1 MLIKFVVQT
10 FKNNHK
16 KQDGMPAEHDT
27 PPGPPADIKKISD
40 HVWEIPSSYK
50 KGMLVPARIFATKK
64 LLDQMDAGV
73 FDQITN
79 VACLPGIVEAAY
91 CMPDGHWGYGFPI
104 GGVAAFDPD
113 TGIISP
119 GGIGF
124 DINCGVRV
132 IRTNLT
138 HSEVEPKIKELVNH
152 LFERVPCGVGCKG
165 FIKPTREEFKD
176 VVSKG
181 AAWAVEHGFGWK
193 DDLERIEEN
202 GCITSADPSKISER
216 AITRGHDQIGTLG
229 SGNHYLEIQY
239 VEEIFDKDIAE
250 KFGITK
256 KDQICVMVHC
266 GSRGFGHQ
274 VATDYLKIFADAMQR
289 YGITINDRELACA
302 PFKSKEGKEY
312 YAAMACAANL
322 AFCNRQVITH
332 RVRKCFEKVFGKSAE
347 ELDMH
352 LVYDVAHNIAK
363 LEDHEIQGKKRQLLV
378 HRKGA
383 TRCFGPGRKEIPEV
397 YRKVGQP
404 VLIGGSM
411 ETGSYILVG
420 TKKAEQQTFGSTC
433 HGAGR
438 TMSRTKA
445 KKTVRGEKL
454 QKEMEKRGIYVKAVS
469 MSGLAEEAGLAYK
482 DISEV
487 IETMHKSGV
496 SKKVILLKPIG
507 NVKG

>member
-1 MLIKFVVQT
+1 MV
-10 FKNNHK
+10 
-16 KQDGMPAEHDT
+16 PESEHDH
-27 PPGPPADIKKISD
+27 PAGPPSCITKISD
-40 HVWEIPSSYK
+40 EVWEIPTSYK

-73 FDQITN
+73 FDQVTN
-79 VACLPGIVEAAY
+79 VACLPGIKKYAY

-104 GGVAAFDPD
+104 GGVAAFDPEE
-113 TGIISP
+113 GIISP

-138 HSEVEPKIKELVNH
+138 LDEVQPKIKELVNH

-165 FIKPTREEFKD
+165 FIKPSKEEFKEL
-176 VVSKG
+176 VTKG

-193 DDLERIEEN
+193 EDIERIEEN
-202 GCITSADPSKISER
+202 GCIKSADASKITDR
-216 AITRGHDQIGTLG
+216 AIARGYEQIGTLG

-239 VEEIFDKDIAE
+239 VKEIFDKKTAE

-256 KDQICVMVHC
+256 ENQICVMIHC

-274 VATDYLKIFADAMQR
+274 VATDYLKIFADAMPR
-289 YGITINDRELACA
+289 YGITIPDRELACA
-302 PFKSKEGKEY
+302 PFKTKEGQDY

-322 AFCNRQVITH
+322 AFCNRQVIMH
-332 RVRKCFEKVFGKSAE
+332 RVRECFSKVFGKSAE
-347 ELDMH
+347 ELEMH

-363 LEDHEIQGKKRQLLV
+363 LEEHIIDGKKTKLLV

-383 TRCFGPGRKEIPEV
+383 TRCFGPGRAEIPEL

-420 TKKAEQQTFGSTC
+420 TKKAEQETFGSTC

-438 TMSRTKA
+438 TMSRAKA
-445 KKTVRGEKL
+445 KKIVRGDQL
-454 QKEMEKRGIYVKAVS
+454 QKEMEQHGIYVKAVS

-482 DISEV
+482 DISDV
-487 IETMHKSGV
+487 IETMHESGV
-496 SKKVILLKPIG
+496 STKVVLLKPIG